1 MGSAA
6 RCVGHDVADMAEY
19 PPPNHLLRD
28 LRATTCWVDEDELQ
42 LYAPLQPAAT
52 DALGVQVGVIA
63 GLVDIAGAM
72 TAFAHVAP
80 DWCATSDLSF
90 QRSGGV
96 TEGPVVISTKLL
108 RAGGRVVTVRSEVF
122 DGRGEERPSRHA
134 GTAVMTFTRL
144 TRDAARFD
152 VDDEVDRRSE
162 IGQRR
167 AMTDSSS
174 GFDESPLTKMGL
186 RPVEPGVVELDK
198 SPYVLNSFGT
208 VNGGAT
214 AITLAAAAQS
224 AVDGAV
230 AADISVRYVGQ
241 AGVGPVRTV
250 ARELADYDSYASVD
264 VELLDTSAD
273 DRLIALG
280 TVGLVRE

>member
-1 MGSAA
+1 M
-6 RCVGHDVADMAEY
+6 VDY
-19 PPPNHLLRD
+19 PPPNHILRD
-28 LRATTCWVDEDELQ
+28 LRATTCWVDDEELH
-42 LYAPLQPAAT
+42 LYAPLQQPAT

-63 GLVDIAGAM
+63 GLVDIAGA
-72 TAFAHVAP
+72 TAAFAHVAP

-96 TEGPVVISTKLL
+96 VEGPVVISTRVL

-122 DGRGEERPSRHA
+122 DGRGDERPSRHA
-134 GTAVMTFTRL
+134 GTAVMTFSRIAS
-144 TRDAARFD
+144 DAARFD
-152 VDDEVDRRSE
+152 VDEASDRQAAVGE
-162 IGQRR
+162 RR
-167 AMTDSSS
+167 EMTDSSA
-174 GFDESPLTKMGL
+174 GFLDPPLVAMGL
-186 RPVEPGVVELDK
+186 RHLEPGVVELEK
-198 SPYVLNSFGT
+198 TPYVLNSFGT

-224 AVDGAV
+224 AVEGAV
-230 AADISVRYVGQ
+230 AADLSVRYVGQ

-264 VELLDTSAD
+264 VELVDTSEN